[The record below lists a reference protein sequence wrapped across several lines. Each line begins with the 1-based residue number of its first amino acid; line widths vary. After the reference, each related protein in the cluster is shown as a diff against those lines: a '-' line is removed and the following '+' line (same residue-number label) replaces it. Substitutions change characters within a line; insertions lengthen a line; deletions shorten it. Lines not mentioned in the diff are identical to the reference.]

1 MNNKI
6 QNIVI
11 GILIGGLGVW
21 MLTSSTLRTG
31 SNQMMGSYSQS
42 VMQNNSNIDAHFIEQ
57 MIPHHQDAITMSK
70 AAQTKAAKP
79 EVKQLAQDII
89 ESQQK
94 EIDQMK
100 VWYKDWYGKEVPSGE
115 SAMMGH
121 NMMSGSSMHMGM
133 MGDQTDMER
142 LENAAD
148 FDREFVREMIPHHQ
162 MAVMMAQMLKSG
174 TSREEM
180 KKLADDI
187 ISAQNKEIEMMRGW
201 LNEWE

>member
-21 MLTSSTLRTG
+21 MLTSSTIRTG
-31 SNQMMGSYSQS
+31 SNQMMGSNSQS

-121 NMMSGSSMHMGM
+121 NMMSGSSMHMGL

-148 FDREFVREMIPHHQ
+148 FDREFVEEMIPHHQ

-174 TSREEM
+174 TRREEM